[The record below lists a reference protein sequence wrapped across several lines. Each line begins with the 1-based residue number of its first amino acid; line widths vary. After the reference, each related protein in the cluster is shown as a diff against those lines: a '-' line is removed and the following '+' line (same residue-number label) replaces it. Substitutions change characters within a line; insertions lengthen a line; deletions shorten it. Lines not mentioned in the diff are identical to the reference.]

1 MRVSNSLAPSK
12 YNQTSQTHWTR
23 MGDALDWS
31 SWTATLRG
39 WIFLPSS
46 SRQVHESWCCTP
58 PLPNSGFGSVYR
70 DCADGKR
77 SDITPH
83 TQAHRHC
90 LFCCQQHST
99 TYWSMWQRAKST
111 SRTSNQVRGNRIF
124 CLFLSET
131 LYCTVYCIILLTRII
146 ALYKNW
152 CSKFSNICL
161 FFCLSCP
168 EESKHC
174 IIWLL
179 NSTTWHPYAYVQL
192 PVTSDG
198 SQETSNIAETD
209 HTLYTHGW
217 CVDGMG

>member
-1 MRVSNSLAPSK
+1 MTWLGLGWLYCNMISCSLLGLGIPYWTFFGCLGPNVSFHVLETGPIFFALHMNIFK
-12 YNQTSQTHWTR
+12 YF
-23 MGDALDWS
+23 
-31 SWTATLRG
+31 
-39 WIFLPSS
+39 IYF
-46 SRQVHESWCCTP
+46 SRQQNTI
-58 PLPNSGFGSVYR
+58 L
-70 DCADGKR
+70 
-77 SDITPH
+77 
-83 TQAHRHC
+83 
-90 LFCCQQHST
+90 
-99 TYWSMWQRAKST
+99 KSLIFA
-111 SRTSNQVRGNRIF
+111 IF

-161 FFCLSCP
+161 FSCLSCP

-179 NSTTWHPYAYVQL
+179 NSTTWHPYAYFQL